1 MISQA
6 ISPTF
11 WMTVLDIMTE
21 GVMLVEEGGAILFVN
36 TAMEAFTGYSREEL
50 TGKTCAFLD
59 FDCCPRDHRAESQG
73 PCPLFR
79 HGKLTSKSCSLR
91 RKDGT
96 RLTVLKNA
104 RVMDDEVGEAIF
116 AVEVQTDLSLLK
128 QQEQEI
134 SQLRRIISER
144 YGFHG
149 IIGSSAP
156 MKNLFD
162 LVKKAAASDA
172 PVLIYGESGTGK
184 ELVAQAIHK
193 LGKKSGGP
201 FIRVNC
207 AVLSASLLESE
218 LFGHVKGAFTGAD
231 RTTKGRFEAAHRGD
245 IFLDEIGDVPLSTQV
260 KLLRVLQEKE
270 FERVGDYRPIPIDV
284 RVIAAT
290 HRDLRAFIKEGSFR
304 EDLFYRLNV
313 IPIFIPPLRE
323 RPGDIPLLVG
333 HLISQTAA
341 VTGKPITGVDRDAMD
356 FLTHYHWPGNV
367 RELINVI
374 EYAFV
379 VSSGGVIT
387 RSDLPEMSLTP
398 LITSSPNQGSRTVQR
413 EKERLIEALIMADGK
428 REAAARILGV
438 SRQTVWSRIKK
449 YGIDVD
455 GLPGFG

>member
-1 MISQA
+1 
-6 ISPTF
+6 
-11 WMTVLDIMTE
+11 MTVLDIMTE

-36 TAMEAFTGYSREEL
+36 KAMEAFTGYTREEL
-50 TGKTCAFLD
+50 AGQTCAFLD
-59 FDCCPRDHRAESQG
+59 FDCCPRDHRAENQG
-73 PCPLFR
+73 PCPLFK
-79 HGKLTSKSCSLR
+79 HGFLISKACSLR
-91 RKDGT
+91 RKDGI

-104 RVMDDEVGEAIF
+104 RVMGDQTGTAIF

-128 QQEQEI
+128 QQEREI
-134 SQLRRIISER
+134 SELRKIISER

-149 IIGSSAP
+149 IVGASPP
-156 MKNLFD
+156 MQNLFD
-162 LVKKAAASDA
+162 LVKKAAVSDA

-184 ELVAQAIHK
+184 ELIAKAIHK
-193 LGKKSGGP
+193 LGKKSKGP

-218 LFGHVKGAFTGAD
+218 LFGHVKGSFTGAD
-231 RTTKGRFEAAHRGD
+231 RTTKGRFEAADRGD

-290 HRDLRAFIKEGSFR
+290 HRDLRARIRDGSFR

-323 RPGDIPLLVG
+323 RPGDIPLLIG

-341 VTGKPITGVDRDAMD
+341 GTGKPITGVDRNAME

-379 VSSGGVIT
+379 VSNGGVIT
-387 RSDLPEMSLTP
+387 RADLPEMSLTP
-398 LITSSPNQGSRTVQR
+398 PPIPETNQSNSARQD
-413 EKERLIEALIMADGK
+413 EKERLVEALIRAEGK
-428 REAAARILGV
+428 RGIAARILGV

-449 YGIDVD
+449 YGIDMNE
-455 GLPGFG
+455 LPLFR